1 MSREKKIDGKFVVKT
16 FVWMVFDVK
25 LFEWNREDNEQI
37 EFSALEQLEN
47 PDLHVDSVRIMKLYV
62 KIKEAVASLNCPK
75 RFTLKDLIK
84 PDSERT
90 EFFISALLNFFL
102 YK

>member
-1 MSREKKIDGKFVVKT
+1 M
-16 FVWMVFDVK
+16 
-25 LFEWNREDNEQI
+25 
-37 EFSALEQLEN
+37 EQLEN